1 MTTVATTRPPA
12 LATQRSHD
20 PALDGLR
27 GVALLMVFF
36 LHTIIL
42 PENTFHLFKDVLE
55 LGRLGVDLFFCLSG
69 FLITRILYAAKNDA
83 HYFRNFYARRALRIF
98 PLYYF
103 FLVVYF
109 LLVVH
114 WHVINFG
121 AAKAAEA
128 SQDLHWLWFYGTNLR
143 IAATGT
149 FITSSINHFWT
160 LAVEEHFYL
169 IWPLLVFTLSARNLL
184 RAVAVIAV
192 GAFLLRVIL
201 LWRGV
206 PDAVILTLTPCRIDA
221 FAIAGLVAIAQFVP
235 EWRARIDRA
244 SILFLPLLV
253 LALAAILAKGAWE
266 STIGFTLIA
275 VSFSLFIARLRRPGR
290 LQNLFSLQALRT
302 VGKYSYAL
310 YVFHFPIQ
318 IGLNRTLPTEK
329 IARYTHSLALAV
341 VVNMLLV
348 GLISGVTALLTWNLI
363 EKRFLALKKFFP
375 ESHTSQFARSA
386 AHSAPP
392 QPEPAIL
399 EQRESAQ

>member
-1 MTTVATTRPPA
+1 MSSVAATRPPA

-36 LHTIIL
+36 LHTIVL
-42 PENTFHLFKDVLE
+42 PENSFPILKNFIE

-103 FLVVYF
+103 FLVTYF
-109 LLVVH
+109 FLVVH

-121 AAKAAEA
+121 SAKAVEA
-128 SQDLHWLWFYGTNLR
+128 AHDLHWLWFYGTNLR

-169 IWPLLVFTLSARNLL
+169 IWPLLVFTLSARNIL

-201 LWRGV
+201 LWQGV

-235 EWRARIDRA
+235 EWRAHIDRA
-244 SILFLPLLV
+244 SVLFLPLLV

-275 VSFSLFIARLRRPGR
+275 ISFSLFIARLRRPGP
-290 LQNLFSLQALRT
+290 LQNLLSLPALRQI
-302 VGKYSYAL
+302 GKYSYAL
-310 YVFHFPIQ
+310 YVFHYPIQ
-318 IGLNRTLPTEK
+318 IAFHRTLSTEK
-329 IARYTHSLALAV
+329 LAHATHSWALAV
-341 VVNMLLV
+341 LLNILMV
-348 GLISGVTALLTWNLI
+348 GIVSGVTALLTWNLI
-363 EKRFLALKKFFP
+363 EKRFLALKKLFP
-375 ESHTSQFARSA
+375 ETRTAQFPRTEA
-386 AHSAPP
+386 ATRA
-392 QPEPAIL
+392 A
-399 EQRESAQ
+399 

>member
-1 MTTVATTRPPA
+1 MEVKSMTVAATRPPA

-42 PENTFHLFKDVLE
+42 PQNSFFIFKDVLE

-69 FLITRILYAAKNDA
+69 FLITRILFAAKNDA

-103 FLVVYF
+103 FLLTYF
-109 LLVVH
+109 FLVVQ
-114 WHVINFG
+114 WHVVNFG
-121 AAKAAEA
+121 SSKAAEA
-128 SQDLHWLWFYGTNLR
+128 AQDLHWLWFYGTNLR

-184 RAVAVIAV
+184 RAVVVIAV
-192 GAFLLRVIL
+192 GAFLLRVVL
-201 LWRGV
+201 QWQGV

-235 EWRARIDRA
+235 EWREFLDRA
-244 SILFLPLLV
+244 SSFLLLPLLV

-266 STIGFTLIA
+266 NTIGFSLIA
-275 VSFSLFIARLRRPGR
+275 ISFSLLIARLRRPGR
-290 LQNLFSLQALRT
+290 LQSLLSLPALRA

-318 IGLNRTLPTEK
+318 IALNRTIPTEK
-329 IARYTHSLALAV
+329 IAGFTHSLALAV
-341 VVNMLLV
+341 VLNMVLV
-348 GLISGVTALLTWNLI
+348 GVVSGITAVLTWNLI
-363 EKRFLALKKFFP
+363 EKRFLALKKHFP
-375 ESHTSQFARSA
+375 ESQTAQFARSGA
-386 AHSAPP
+386 
-392 QPEPAIL
+392 
-399 EQRESAQ
+399 RTT